1 VSGPTYQLVIQSAED
16 KFVDFDAVASFEDS
30 LNEIL
35 GDRHEVD
42 GHDIGSGEV
51 NFFVFTDDPRGALA
65 EIQTGLGDQFGHD
78 VVRVAARLTDGE
90 EYEILWPVGDTRPF
104 AIA

>member
-1 VSGPTYQLVIQSAED
+1 VVPSHLLAIQFPED
-16 KFVDFDAVASFEDS
+16 VLGDFDALDSFEDA
-30 LNEIL
+30 LFEIL

-51 NFFVFTDDPRGALA
+51 NFFVFTDDPGPALA
-65 EIQTGLGDQFGHD
+65 EIQVSQMESFNSSG
-78 VVRVAARLTDGE
+78 VRVAARLIDGE
-90 EYEILWPVGDTRPF
+90 DYEVLWPAGDTRPF